1 LDFEAWW
8 LILIPILF
16 GLGWIA
22 AKVDVRQIVSESR
35 NLPDSYFRGLN
46 FLLNEDHDKAID
58 AFVEVAKLDSE
69 TTELHFA
76 LGNLFRRRG
85 EIERAIR
92 VHQSLL
98 SRSDLPRPD
107 REHALHEIAQDYFKA
122 GMFDR
127 AENAFK
133 EVQNTSYGI
142 SATRALIR
150 IYEAE
155 HDWEKAIAAA
165 ARLRELTDEPL
176 PQRVHYHCER
186 AQAALSAKE
195 PDFNRVAA
203 ELDAAERE
211 ARHNMEQGGSQAS
224 YARIA
229 ILRAYLARRL
239 GEGSTERQWL
249 LSALERSP
257 EFAGLV
263 AKQIMDNFAAS
274 GQDEEAIS
282 LLRDHYFAHPSL
294 DVFEV
299 VFSAL
304 RKKGFAPAWQFAQD
318 SLRQHPSLLGFDK
331 VLQSELTQEQN
342 ADGQGQLQQHM
353 PDFDLSLL
361 RTMIDKHTRR
371 MDKYA
376 CRVCGFQAQTY
387 YWQCPG
393 CNSWETYSPRR
404 PEE

>member
-1 LDFEAWW
+1 MDFEAWW

-76 LGNLFRRRG
+76 LGSLFRRRG

-98 SRSDLPRPD
+98 SRSDLPRAD

-127 AENAFK
+127 AEQAFT
-133 EVQNTSYGI
+133 EVQNTSYAT

-155 HDWEKAIAAA
+155 HDWEKAIGAAA
-165 ARLRELTDEPL
+165 QLRQLTDEPL

-186 AQAALSAKE
+186 AQAALGAKE
-195 PDFNRVAA
+195 PDFARVAA
-203 ELDAAERE
+203 ELDAAEFE
-211 ARHNMEQGGSQAS
+211 AGQSAAAGGSQAS

-229 ILRAYLARRL
+229 MLRAYLARRQ
-239 GEGSTERQWL
+239 GDRTTEREWL
-249 LSALERSP
+249 LATLNRSP

-263 AKQIMDNFAAS
+263 AKQIMDNFAATNERA
-274 GQDEEAIS
+274 QAVS
-282 LLRDHYFAHPSL
+282 LLKEHYFAHPSL

-299 VFSAL
+299 VFAAL
-304 RKKGFAPAWQFAQD
+304 REDGFASAWEFAQE
-318 SLRQHPSLLGFDK
+318 SLRRHPSLLGLDK
-331 VLQSELTQEQN
+331 VLHTEMVSEEKS
-342 ADGQGQLQQHM
+342 GQQGELQQRM
-353 PDFDLSLL
+353 PAFDLGLL
-361 RTMIDKHTRR
+361 RTMIDKHARR

-376 CRVCGFQAQTY
+376 CRVCGFQAQNY

>member
-1 LDFEAWW
+1 MDFEAWW

-58 AFVEVAKLDSE
+58 AFIEVAKLDSE

-76 LGNLFRRRG
+76 LGSLFRRRG

-127 AENAFK
+127 AEEAFT
-133 EVQNTSYGI
+133 EVQSTSYGT

-165 ARLRELTDEPL
+165 AQLRKLTDEPL

-186 AQAALSAKE
+186 AQAVLMAKE
-195 PDFNRVAA
+195 PDFASAAA
-203 ELDAAERE
+203 ELDAAEHE
-211 ARHNMEQGGSQAS
+211 AGQNTSAGSQAS

-229 ILRAYLARRL
+229 MLRAYLSRRL
-239 GEGSTERQWL
+239 GDNGTERQWL

-263 AKQIMDNFAAS
+263 AKQIMDNFAVTNESA
-274 GQDEEAIS
+274 QAVD
-282 LLRDHYFAHPSL
+282 LLKAHYFSHPSL

-304 RKKGFAPAWQFAQD
+304 RKQGFAPAWQFAQE

-331 VLQSELTQEQN
+331 VLHTELAHEQQSG
-342 ADGQGQLQQHM
+342 GQGELQQRM
-353 PDFDLSLL
+353 PDFNLALL
-361 RTMIDKHTRR
+361 RTMIEKHTRR

-376 CRVCGFQAQTY
+376 CSVCGFQAQTY

>member
-1 LDFEAWW
+1 MDFEAWW

-22 AKVDVRQIVSESR
+22 AKVDVRQLVSESR

-58 AFVEVAKLDSE
+58 AFIEVAKLDSE

-76 LGNLFRRRG
+76 LGSLFRRRG

-98 SRSDLPRPD
+98 SRSDLPRAD

-133 EVQNTSYGI
+133 EVQNTSFGV

-155 HDWEKAIAAA
+155 HDWEKAIAVA

-176 PQRVHYHCER
+176 PQQVHYHCER
-186 AQAALSAKE
+186 AQSALTAKE
-195 PDFNRVAA
+195 PDFARVDA
-203 ELDAAERE
+203 ELNAAERE
-211 ARHNMEQGGSQAS
+211 AAQTTGPAASQAS

-229 ILRAYLARRL
+229 MLRAYLARRL
-239 GEGSTERQWL
+239 GDGKTERQWL
-249 LSALERSP
+249 LSALERAP

-263 AKQIMDNFAAS
+263 ARQIMDNF
-274 GQDEEAIS
+274 EATGETEQAVN

-299 VFSAL
+299 VFAAL
-304 RKKGFAPAWQFAQD
+304 REQGFAPAWQFAQE

-331 VLQSELTQEQN
+331 VLSSELTHEQSS
-342 ADGQGQLQQHM
+342 GEQGELQQRM
-353 PDFDLSLL
+353 PDLDLGLL
-361 RTMIDKHTRR
+361 RAMIDKHTRR
-371 MDKYA
+371 LDKYA

-393 CNSWETYSPRR
+393 CNSWESYSPRR

>member
-1 LDFEAWW
+1 MDFEAWW

-22 AKVDVRQIVSESR
+22 AKVDVRQIVSESK

-76 LGNLFRRRG
+76 LGSLFRRRG

-98 SRSDLPRPD
+98 SRSDLPKAD

-127 AENAFK
+127 AEAAFQ
-133 EVQNTSYGI
+133 EVQSTSYSI

-155 HDWEKAIAAA
+155 HDWEKAIAAGEK
-165 ARLRELTDEPL
+165 LRQLTDEAL
-176 PQRVHYHCER
+176 PQSVHYHCER
-186 AQAALSAKE
+186 AQLALGTKA
-195 PDFNRVAA
+195 PDLQQAAA

-211 ARHNMEQGGSQAS
+211 ARKNASQGASQAS

-229 ILRAYLARRL
+229 MLRAELSRQA
-239 GEGSTERQWL
+239 GNAGNEREWL
-249 LSALERSP
+249 LSVLQTSP
-257 EFAGLV
+257 EYAGLV
-263 AKQIMDNFAAS
+263 AGQIMDNFSES
-274 GQDEEAIS
+274 GEQAQAVS
-282 LLRDHYFAHPSL
+282 VLRDHYFAHPSL

-299 VFSAL
+299 VFKAL
-304 RKKGFAPAWQFAQD
+304 RQQDFKAAWDFARD
-318 SLRQHPSLLGFDK
+318 SLKHHPSLLGFDK
-331 VLQSELTQEQN
+331 VLEAELNREDS
-342 ADGQGQLQQHM
+342 AGGQGELQRHM

-361 RTMIDKHTRR
+361 RGMIEKHTRR
-371 MDKYA
+371 LDKYA
-376 CRVCGFQAQTY
+376 CRICGFQAQTY